1 MHSHV
6 PVQRQLRPIHVDVTY
21 MNLPNSSFFHGVR
34 TGGLCLKKV
43 KLTFQE
49 VPSSSWALRSPSK
62 TETAAR
68 GPKPRRG
75 RRSFHLRPV
84 WSGYQS
90 SLPISLKPGVVE
102 SPPAAFFCGG
112 PLLGRALRWFFP
124 SNDIFIGTRLE
135 ERPDSFEPL
144 ISLTEVSFRRAGHYH
159 TLEFLQKR
167 FSTRPLPT
175 SFTSE
180 TLLHY
185 LFFLRLG
192 CVCSI

>member
-1 MHSHV
+1 MGFKREAFASK
-6 PVQRQLRPIHVDVTY
+6 R
-21 MNLPNSSFFHGVR
+21 
-34 TGGLCLKKV
+34 V

-75 RRSFHLRPV
+75 RRSFHLRPI

-90 SLPISLKPGVVE
+90 SLLISLKPGVVE

-124 SNDIFIGTRLE
+124 SNDIFIGTWLE

-144 ISLTEVSFRRAGHYH
+144 ISLTEVSFRRAGHSH

-185 LFFLRLG
+185 LFFDSVASAYFTRE
-192 CVCSI
+192 VQP